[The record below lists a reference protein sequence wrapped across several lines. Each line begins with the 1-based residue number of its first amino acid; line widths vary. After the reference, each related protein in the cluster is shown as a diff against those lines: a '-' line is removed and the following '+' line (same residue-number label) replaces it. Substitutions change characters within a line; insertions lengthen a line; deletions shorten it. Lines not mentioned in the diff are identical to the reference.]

1 MGDHVDKK
9 TADKLFQAISK
20 VAKAFFA
27 GQYDKKDANFFYDFI
42 GLIGTMQNQ
51 HFFSTKQNKTM
62 LGFMSQAAGEAAGH
76 ANISEAPPPAP
87 QVSAKES
94 KEIARLEAEN
104 KRFQEEIAKLK
115 AVSGA
120 IQVIQTWSMPSLDA
134 EGDKPKKKS
143 RNSRKSKRAK
153 KAAEGGEEDAAG
165 DD

>member
-62 LGFMSQAAGEAAGH
+62 LGYMSQAAGEAAGE
-76 ANISEAPPPAP
+76 IPEYTPEPPQP
-87 QVSAKES
+87 QTSPKDS
-94 KEIARLEAEN
+94 KETARLEAEN
-104 KRFQEEIAKLK
+104 KRFAEEIAKLK
-115 AVSGA
+115 ALSGA
-120 IQVIQTWSMPSLDA
+120 IQVIQTWSMPSSDDA
-134 EGDKPKKKS
+134 GDKPKKKGRS
-143 RNSRKSKRAK
+143 ARKSNRSR
-153 KAAEGGEEDAAG
+153 
-165 DD
+165 